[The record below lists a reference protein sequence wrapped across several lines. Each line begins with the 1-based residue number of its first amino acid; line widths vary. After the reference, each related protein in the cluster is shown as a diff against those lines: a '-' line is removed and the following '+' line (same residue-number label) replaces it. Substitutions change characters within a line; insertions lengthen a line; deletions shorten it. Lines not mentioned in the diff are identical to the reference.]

1 MKEYD
6 EEEALSMMSE
16 AVAPDL
22 RDTDAIAEVLD
33 LIYDYYDENGGLEI
47 DVDSDDEEDVDDM
60 SMYVMRYLENN
71 PPRVS
76 FTVDDV
82 AALITCGNQLRT
94 KSSLIYIICRSSTY

>member
-82 AALITCGNQLRT
+82 AALIRAEINYEQ
-94 KSSLIYIICRSSTY
+94 SLL